1 MSSPTPAA
9 LSAQLASG
17 SPPLLLH
24 VLPPES
30 WESRRLPGSQCACV
44 YEMTFLETVRGLA
57 PDPAT
62 PLVVYGAG
70 LPSLESASAAEK
82 LAAAGYMQVTDFA
95 GGLAEWEAAG
105 LPVEGSGQLPPA
117 PDFDGRWLV
126 DAATSVIRWTGRN
139 LFNHHEGT
147 VPLSGGAFEITGGK
161 VTQAHFT
168 IDLRRIACTDLAN
181 PDYNGQL
188 LRHLADRDFFE
199 TPRHPEAVF
208 TATAANPIPDA
219 TPGLPNYQI
228 EGTLNLRGVT
238 QPLSFPAL
246 IALNDDG
253 QLTAQAWLEIDRT
266 RWGVNYGSGRL
277 FSWLGKHVVNDYIG
291 LHLKIHASRT

>member
-9 LSAQLASG
+9 LSARLASS

-30 WESRRLPGSQCACV
+30 WESRRLPGSRCACV
-44 YEMTFLETVRGLA
+44 YEMSFLETVRGLA

-62 PLVVYGAG
+62 PIVVYGAG
-70 LPSLESASAAEK
+70 HPSLESATAAEK
-82 LAAAGYMQVTDFA
+82 LAAAGYTQVTDFA

-117 PDFDGRWLV
+117 PDFDGRWHV
-126 DAATSVIRWTGRN
+126 DDATSVIRWTGRN

-168 IDLRRIACTDLAN
+168 IDLRRIVCTDLAN

-199 TPRHPEAVF
+199 TARHPEAVF
-208 TATAANPIPDA
+208 TATAANPIPGA

-277 FSWLGKHVVNDYIG
+277 FAWLGKHVVNDYIG
-291 LHLKIHASRT
+291 LHLKIHASRN

>member
-9 LSAQLASG
+9 LSAQLASS

-30 WESRRLPGSQCACV
+30 WESSRLPGSHCACV

-62 PLVVYGAG
+62 PIVVYGAG
-70 LPSLESASAAEK
+70 LPSLESAVAAEK
-82 LAAAGYMQVTDFA
+82 LAAAGYTQVTKFA
-95 GGLAEWEAAG
+95 GGLAAWESAG

-117 PDFDGRWLV
+117 PAFDGLWHV
-126 DAATSVIRWTGRN
+126 DTTTSVIRWTGRN

-147 VPLSGGAFEITGGK
+147 VPLSGGAFEVAGGL
-161 VTQAHFT
+161 VTHAHFT
-168 IDLRRIACTDLAN
+168 IDLRRIACTDLAD
-181 PDYNGQL
+181 PDYNALL
-188 LRHLADRDFFE
+188 LRHLAYRDFFE
-199 TPRHPEAVF
+199 TTTHPEAVF
-208 TATAANPIPDA
+208 SATAARPIPDA
-219 TPGLPNYQI
+219 TPGIPNYQI
-228 EGTLNLRGVT
+228 EGSLTLRGVT
-238 QPLSFPAL
+238 QPISFPSL
-246 IALNDDG
+246 IALNDNG

-277 FSWLGKHVVNDYIG
+277 FAWLGKHVVNDYIG
-291 LHLKIHASRT
+291 LHLKIHGSRA

>member
-9 LSAQLASG
+9 LSAQLASS

-70 LPSLESASAAEK
+70 LPSLESATATEK
-82 LAAAGYMQVTDFA
+82 LAAAGYTQVTDFA
-95 GGLAEWEAAG
+95 GGLAAWEAAG
-105 LPVEGSGQLPPA
+105 LPVEGSENLPPA
-117 PDFDGRWLV
+117 PDFDGLWQV
-126 DAATSVIRWTGRN
+126 DPATSIIRWTGRN

-147 VPLSGGAFEITGGK
+147 VPLSGGAFEVAGSK
-161 VTQAHFT
+161 VTHAHFT
-168 IDLRRIACTDLAN
+168 IDLHRIACTDLAD
-181 PDYNGQL
+181 PDYNALL

-199 TPRHPEAVF
+199 TALHPEAIF
-208 TATAANPIPDA
+208 TATAAIPIPDT
-219 TPGLPNYQI
+219 TPGIPNYQI
-228 EGTLNLRGVT
+228 EGTLTLRGVT

-266 RWGVNYGSGRL
+266 RWGVNYGSGHL
-277 FSWLGKHVVNDYIG
+277 FAWLGKHVVNDYIG
-291 LHLKIHASRT
+291 LHLKIHASRA

>member
-9 LSAQLASG
+9 LSAQLASS

-30 WESRRLPGSQCACV
+30 WESSRLPGSHCACV

-62 PLVVYGAG
+62 PIVVYGAG
-70 LPSLESASAAEK
+70 LPSLESAVAAEK
-82 LAAAGYMQVTDFA
+82 LAAAGYTQVTKFA
-95 GGLAEWEAAG
+95 GGLAAWESAG

-117 PDFDGRWLV
+117 PAFDGLWHV
-126 DAATSVIRWTGRN
+126 DTTTSVIRWTGRN

-147 VPLSGGAFEITGGK
+147 VPLSGGAFEVAGGL
-161 VTQAHFT
+161 VTHAHFT
-168 IDLRRIACTDLAN
+168 IDLRRIACTDLAD
-181 PDYNGQL
+181 PDYNALL

-199 TPRHPEAVF
+199 TTTHPEAVF
-208 TATAANPIPDA
+208 SATAARPIPDV

-228 EGTLNLRGVT
+228 EGTLNLRGVA
-238 QPLSFPAL
+238 QPISFPAL
-246 IALNDDG
+246 IALNDNG

-266 RWGVNYGSGRL
+266 RWDVNYGSGRL
-277 FSWLGKHVVNDYIG
+277 FAWLGKHVVNDYIG
-291 LHLKIHASRT
+291 LHLKIHASRA